1 MYVAPPPFAPE
12 RFSFQEVEGGTDMP
26 NSEFANLDRVE
37 EKPSVEA
44 VETVSVESD
53 VNDVQRFTR
62 RLDHTVPDVQ

>member
-1 MYVAPPPFAPE
+1 
-12 RFSFQEVEGGTDMP
+12 MP